1 MGRRFVATILMLS
14 LSGVSLLGQTPS
26 LGQVTQSSGAKL
38 NSGAISVGTTVFDGD
53 RLETIAKG
61 ALGFRSG
68 SVQLFLPENSVLL
81 MGHDESGLTPTLQR
95 GSVTFRTEG
104 GAGIRL
110 GVGDIRVRPRSSA
123 ATAGQIT
130 LEQCAV
136 VITSRAQTLEVTAGK
151 ETKIVEEGK
160 SYRVLMQDSCN
171 GPRNNTTNN
180 ASRPIMAGHSR
191 FIAIPIGVA
200 ILTWIGVDEALESPD
215 RP

>member
-1 MGRRFVATILMLS
+1 MGRRFVATILVLL
-14 LSGVSLLGQTPS
+14 LSGISLPGQTPS

-53 RLETIAKG
+53 RLETAAKG

-68 SVQLFLPENSVLL
+68 SIQLFLPENSTLV
-81 MGHDESGLTPTLQR
+81 MNHDESGLAPTLQR
-95 GSVTFRTEG
+95 GSVSFRAEG
-104 GAGIRL
+104 SAGIRL
-110 GVGDIRVRPRSSA
+110 GAGDIRVRPRSSA

-136 VITSRAQTLEVTAGK
+136 VVTSRTESLEVTAGK

-171 GPRNNTTNN
+171 APRDN
-180 ASRPIMAGHSR
+180 AKNANRPIMAAHSR
-191 FIAIPIGVA
+191 FIAIPVAVA
-200 ILTWIGVDEALESPD
+200 ILSWMGIDEALESPD